1 MPEIMRCF
9 DGKKFMWDGKVYD
22 SRTQAEG
29 GMQDY
34 GKNAFETR
42 MIEDAGKFCVYTR
55 RVAAQQAA
63 VEG

>member
-9 DGKKFMWDGKVYD
+9 DGKKFMWDGKAYD
-22 SRTQAEG
+22 SQAQAQDA
-29 GMQDY
+29 MQDY

-42 MIEDAGKFCVYTR
+42 MIEDTGKFCVYTR

-63 VEG
+63 AAG